1 MKRTA
6 LRAILFLAALACLA
20 RSARAQEAESFPARE
35 ERRLARWMKPPG
47 HVANEELSREI
58 LRMVEEDQAVR
69 KPFMDGRMPNEAET
83 KVMRERDEADT
94 RRMNEILDRYGF
106 PGVELVGIRA
116 ARAFIVMLLHSPSL
130 ELMKRALPHVE
141 RAVRRKE
148 LPPDDF
154 ATLSD
159 RVLVNEGKPQLYGS
173 NFNFV
178 GDKAVL
184 GTTQDLAHLDERR
197 LKLGLPPIREYA
209 RFLAE
214 LYKKTVDESSLPPS
228 KPRRR

>member
-1 MKRTA
+1 MKHTA
-6 LRAILFLAALACLA
+6 LRAILLLAALACIA
-20 RSARAQEAESFPARE
+20 HTSRAQEAESLTARE
-35 ERRLARWMKPPG
+35 ERRLARWMKPDGP
-47 HVANEELSREI
+47 VENEELSGEI

-69 KPFMDGRMPNEAET
+69 KPFMDGRMPNEAEV
-83 KVMRERDEADT
+83 KVIRERDEADT
-94 RRMNEILDRYGF
+94 KRMNEILDRYGF
-106 PGVELVGIRA
+106 PGVKLVGIRA
-116 ARAFIVMLLHSPSL
+116 TRAFIVMLLHSPSL

-141 RAVRRKE
+141 RAVRRGE

-184 GTTQDLAHLDERR
+184 GKTQDPAHLDERR
-197 LKLGLPPIREYA
+197 RKLGLPPIREYA
-209 RFLAE
+209 QFLAE
-214 LYKKTVDESSLPPS
+214 LYKKTVDESSLPPA
-228 KPRRR
+228 KPRRK